1 VQETAIDYSL
11 NSGYVPIDTYIP
23 LGIAGE
29 GDYAMAWRLEGTYIE
44 NCNCD
49 IVCPCVASA
58 FAAPAT
64 YDRCN
69 VVLAW
74 HIEAGEVDGTDVSD
88 LSVVL
93 VVDSP
98 RQMSEGNWRVGMFMD
113 DRASDEQAE
122 KLGGIFSGQMGGPLA
137 NLVPLI
143 SENLGME
150 VASIEHIDDG
160 LRHRVRVGNAID
172 VEIEDLVSPFDPDG
186 PLPKLTET
194 KHPANSELTP
204 ARTLS
209 GRVQGLG
216 IDFSGEGKSGLSTPF
231 SWAE

>member
-1 VQETAIDYSL
+1 
-11 NSGYVPIDTYIP
+11 
-23 LGIAGE
+23 
-29 GDYAMAWRLEGTYIE
+29 MAWRLEGTYIE
-44 NCNCD
+44 NCNCEV
-49 IVCPCVASA
+49 VCPCVASA

-64 YDRCN
+64 YDRCTA
-69 VVLAW
+69 VFAW
-74 HIEAGEVDGTDVSD
+74 HIEFGEVDGTDVSD

-93 VVDSP
+93 VLDTP
-98 RQMSEGNWRVGMFMD
+98 RQMLEGNWRVGMFMD
-113 DRASDEQAE
+113 DRASEEQAE

-160 LRHRVRVGNAID
+160 LRHRVRVGDAID
-172 VEIEDLVSPFDPDG
+172 VEIEDLVSPVDPDG

-194 KHPANSELTP
+194 RHPANSDMTP
-204 ARTLS
+204 ARSLS
-209 GRVQGLG
+209 ARVQGLG
-216 IDFSGEGKSGLSTPF
+216 IDFSGEGKSGMSTRF

>member
-1 VQETAIDYSL
+1 MASYRRCYLTTRHER
-11 NSGYVPIDTYIP
+11 GE
-23 LGIAGE
+23 E
-29 GDYAMAWRLEGTYIE
+29 GDQDMAWRLEGTYIE

-49 IVCPCVASA
+49 VVCPCAASA
-58 FAAPAT
+58 FAAPPT
-64 YDRCN
+64 RERCN
-69 VVLAW
+69 AVLAW
-74 HIEAGEVDGTDVSD
+74 RIDSGEVDSTDVSD

-93 VVDSP
+93 VLDTP

-113 DRASDEQAE
+113 ERATDEQAQ

-160 LRHRVRVGNAID
+160 LRHRVKVGNA
-172 VEIEDLVSPFDPDG
+172 VEAEIEDLVSPFDPEG
-186 PLPKLTET
+186 PLPKLSET
-194 KHPANSELTP
+194 RHPANSDLNP

-209 GRVQGLG
+209 ARVQALG
-216 IDFSGEGKSGLSTPF
+216 IEFSGESKSGFSTPF
-231 SWAE
+231 SWSG

>member
-1 VQETAIDYSL
+1 
-11 NSGYVPIDTYIP
+11 
-23 LGIAGE
+23 
-29 GDYAMAWRLEGTYIE
+29 MAWRLEGTYIE

-49 IVCPCVASA
+49 IVCPCATTA
-58 FAAPAT
+58 FAAPAS

-69 VVLAW
+69 AMLAW
-74 HIEAGEVDGTDVSD
+74 HIDSGEVDSTDVSG

-93 VVDSP
+93 VLDTP

-137 NLVPLI
+137 NVVPLI

-160 LRHRVRVGNAID
+160 LRHRVKVGDAID

-186 PLPKLTET
+186 PPPKITGT
-194 KHPANSELTP
+194 RHPASSEMTP

-209 GRVQGLG
+209 GRVRGLG
-216 IDFSGEGKSGLSTPF
+216 VDFSGEGQSGLSTPF

>member
-1 VQETAIDYSL
+1 
-11 NSGYVPIDTYIP
+11 
-23 LGIAGE
+23 
-29 GDYAMAWRLEGTYIE
+29 MAWRLEGTYIE
-44 NCNCD
+44 NCNCEV
-49 IVCPCVASA
+49 VCPCAASA

-74 HIEAGEVDGTDVSD
+74 HIDSGEVDGTDVSD
-88 LSVVL
+88 LTVVL

-150 VASIEHIDDG
+150 VASIEHVDDG
-160 LRHRVRVGNAID
+160 LRHRVKVGDAID

-194 KHPANSELTP
+194 KHPANSDLTP

-209 GRVQGLG
+209 ARVQGLG
-216 IDFSGEGKSGLSTPF
+216 IDYSADGKSGFSTSF
-231 SWAE
+231 SWSG

>member
-1 VQETAIDYSL
+1 
-11 NSGYVPIDTYIP
+11 
-23 LGIAGE
+23 
-29 GDYAMAWRLEGTYIE
+29 MAWRLEGTYIE
-44 NCNCD
+44 NCNCEV
-49 IVCPCVASA
+49 VCPCAASA
-58 FAAPAT
+58 FAAPAS

-69 VVLAW
+69 AALAW
-74 HIEAGEVDGTDVSD
+74 HIESGEVDGTDVSD

-93 VVDSP
+93 VLDSP

-113 DRASDEQAE
+113 NRASDEQAE

-160 LRHRVRVGNAID
+160 LRHRVRVGDAID
-172 VEIEDLVSPFDPDG
+172 VEIEDLVSPVDPDG
-186 PLPKLTET
+186 PLPKLTQT
-194 KHPANSELTP
+194 RHPANSDMTP
-204 ARTLS
+204 ARSLS
-209 GRVQGLG
+209 ARVQGLG
-216 IDFSGEGKSGLSTPF
+216 IDFSGEGKSGMSTRF